1 MIAFLAQLAVLPGET
16 VQFIIAGLSTRYDPL
31 GVVAATSV
39 AFAGS
44 TALEIWFAGLFR
56 EALSVER
63 VLLPPVRP
71 RFDRRTAH
79 FGAAA
84 LFAFFGLDTLL
95 AMVTGYSH
103 ATPLAVRVSM
113 ARWERNPTATAILS
127 VRRLVETRIAPT
139 TNPPATGVCNS
150 PR

>member
-1 MIAFLAQLAVLPGET
+1 MAAGEFGDKTQLITISLAVQYGTTAAIWAGEMLA
-16 VQFIIAGLSTRYDPL
+16 IAPVSLLNAY
-31 GVVAATSV
+31 
-39 AFAGS
+39 
-44 TALEIWFAGLFR
+44 LFHR
-56 EALSVER
+56 FVH
-63 VLLPPVRP
+63 
-71 RFDRRTAH
+71 RFDLRKVH

-127 VRRLVETRIAPT
+127 VSRRIETRIAPT
-139 TNPPATGVCNS
+139 TNPPATGVCIS